1 MRGALTVTPPRHAA
15 AAPLDDRLEAIA
27 QRFSG
32 PLRSFFR
39 KRVRDPHDA
48 EDLVQEVFVR
58 IAGRSGDT
66 SMDSPEAYVFQTAAN
81 LLRDRARRHA
91 TRARGD
97 QMLADQSEHFVEEI
111 SPERVLLGKRRLAEF
126 RKALTELPERTR
138 AIFLL
143 HRFEE
148 FKYAEIAARLGI
160 STSSVEK
167 HMMDAIRH
175 IAHRMG
181 RD

>member
-1 MRGALTVTPPRHAA
+1 MTVSPGNR
-15 AAPLDDRLEAIA
+15 AAPDGADARLEAIA

-39 KRVRDPHDA
+39 KRMRDPQDV

-58 IAGRSGDT
+58 IAGRSGAAQ
-66 SMDSPEAYVFQTAAN
+66 MDCPEAYVFQTAAN

-91 TRARGD
+91 THARGN
-97 QMLADQSEHFVEEI
+97 QMLADRAEDFVEEI

-126 RKALTELPERTR
+126 RKALAELPERTR

-167 HMMDAIRH
+167 HMMEAIRH
-175 IAHRMG
+175 IVHRMG